1 MSALRCP
8 KVEHGAKKMDSY
20 FIHDQY
26 AGISAYINSP
36 GDPSARN
43 ANMLAVGALV
53 PLEHGKMGKS
63 WLHAEGLKDLARYGE
78 FLPRGG
84 MVELITQ

>member
-1 MSALRCP
+1 M
-8 KVEHGAKKMDSY
+8 VDSY

-36 GDPSARN
+36 GEPSARN

-53 PLEHGKMGKS
+53 PLDHGKMGKS
-63 WLHAEGLKDLARYGE
+63 WLHAESLKDLARYGA
-78 FLPRGG
+78 FSLGRHNRAHTTQKAGG
-84 MVELITQ
+84 QDSGHCSS